1 MWCVILQPKGS
12 TRNAVIPAGEGGVP
26 KGVPDV
32 VVVGQIL
39 RRATPPERI
48 GSWKWNGMT
57 VYLYAYKTGKAG
69 TENKHELPPPHD
81 KGLFFGES
89 VLIAVQGGAPVSFSV
104 TEFTKFHTEKFGGF
118 EDLGDDEDEEE
129 DDEDED
135 AEDAEEED
143 AEEEVEEEIEE
154 EAEDVEEG
162 VGEEE
167 VEEDAEGEEAPR
179 KPVVKAP
186 KPKRGAKKMPA
197 WYAQADMEP
206 EPYLLTR

>member
-12 TRNAVIPAGEGGVP
+12 TRNAVIPAGEGGG

-32 VVVGQIL
+32 ALVGQIL
-39 RRATPPERI
+39 RRAVPPERI
-48 GSWKWNGMT
+48 GSWKWNGMV

-81 KGLFFGES
+81 KGLFFGEA
-89 VLIAVQGGAPVSFSV
+89 VLIAVQGGGPVSFSI
-104 TEFTKFHTEKFGGF
+104 TEFTKFYTEKFGGF
-118 EDLGDDEDEEE
+118 EDLGDEE
-129 DDEDED
+129 DDEDEGEDDED
-135 AEDAEEED
+135 AEDEEGEAEE
-143 AEEEVEEEIEE
+143 EEEVEEEAEGEDEEGGAEGDAEE
-154 EAEDVEEG
+154 EAE
-162 VGEEE
+162 
-167 VEEDAEGEEAPR
+167 EEAPR
-179 KPVVKAP
+179 KPVAKAP